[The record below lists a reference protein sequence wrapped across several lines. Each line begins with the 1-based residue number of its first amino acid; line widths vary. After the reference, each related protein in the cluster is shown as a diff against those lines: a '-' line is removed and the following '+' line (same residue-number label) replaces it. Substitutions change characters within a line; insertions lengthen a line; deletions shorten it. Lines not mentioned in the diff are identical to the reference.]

1 MISTWKKRP
10 DKGSTT
16 VVMNKTDKI
25 KEGESLL
32 NDEQSYKLLTAL
44 MLKESHNKV
53 MHLITD
59 LHRENYFDD
68 MTKWHDMIAD
78 MMTWSLQYLMIVVC
92 FFLNARSLK

>member
-32 NDEQSYKLLTAL
+32 NHEKSFKRLTEPMVKQSHK
-44 MLKESHNKV
+44 KV

-59 LHRENYFDD
+59 LHRENHIDD

-78 MMTWSLQYLMIVVC
+78 MMT
-92 FFLNARSLK
+92 

>member
-1 MISTWKKRP
+1 MKK
-10 DKGSTT
+10 T
-16 VVMNKTDKI
+16 VEI

-32 NDEQSYKLLTAL
+32 NKEQSYKRLTAV
-44 MLKESHNKV
+44 MVKESHNKV

-59 LHRENYFDD
+59 LHCENHIDD

-92 FFLNARSLK
+92 FF